1 MNDYFWPIA
10 AFREGQLVVNRSRE
24 INQDQAQSGRSR
36 PEHWAFA
43 VLRTNP
49 IGPGGGP
56 SFLGLLSDRDSFD
69 IKNQTREQLI
79 TRKLLLTYKSIGYR
93 FRYYVGTSYEP
104 RDT

>member
-49 IGPGGGP
+49 IGLGGGS
-56 SFLGLLSDRDSFD
+56 SFVGLLSDRDSFD

-79 TRKLLLTYKSIGYR
+79 TRKMLLTYESIGYR
-93 FRYYVGTSYEP
+93 FAY
-104 RDT
+104 